1 MIQEFFI
8 TIDNNLLNYFKP
20 DENIVLLGE
29 NKTLYRYNKR
39 WEYLKTIDNS
49 KGKPILLWSH
59 DYFNTIEELQ
69 DITIGNLNNLYYTI
83 IPDKDE
89 NNYML
94 WYNVN
99 DNIND
104 NNNKWFYYNNKQ
116 WIKEDCD
123 TNKYYSFINDNKGYM
138 NHSNWGETH
147 CD

>member
-8 TIDNNLLNYFKP
+8 NIDTNRLNYLKP

-29 NKTLYRYNKR
+29 NKKLYRYNKR

-49 KGKPILLWSH
+49 KGKQILLWSH
-59 DYFNTIEELQ
+59 DVFKTLDKLENLS
-69 DITIGNLNNLYYTI
+69 IGDLNHLYYTI
-83 IPDKDE
+83 IPEKDE

-94 WYNVN
+94 WVK
-99 DNIND
+99 
-104 NNNKWFYYNNKQ
+104 NNNEWYHYNDNKQ
-116 WIKEDCD
+116 WEKDKYHD
-123 TNKYYSFINDNKGYM
+123 TNKYYSFIDNHNEEEYM

>member
-8 TIDNNLLNYFKP
+8 TIDNNLLNYLKP

-49 KGKPILLWSH
+49 KNKPVLLWSH
-59 DYFNTIEELQ
+59 DQFNTIEELQ

-94 WYNVN
+94 WSNVN
-99 DNIND
+99 NEL
-104 NNNKWFYYNNKQ
+104 FYYNNKQ

-123 TNKYYSFINDNKGYM
+123 TNKYYSFINDNKRYM